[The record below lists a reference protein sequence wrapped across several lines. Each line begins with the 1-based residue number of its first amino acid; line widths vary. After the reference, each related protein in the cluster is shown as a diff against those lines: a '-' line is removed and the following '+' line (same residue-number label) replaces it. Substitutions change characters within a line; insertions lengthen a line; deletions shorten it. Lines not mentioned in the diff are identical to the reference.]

1 MRTRTPARRR
11 NMKKAIKEKKRNEQ
25 GGRSTKGKRLPEDA
39 KLFDT
44 HRAKPRREGGEYVD
58 GNYAVM
64 LPVEHMEEH
73 GNIRARSEPFEE
85 LKALF
90 DGYKQIQKLR
100 MKVNNQ
106 ILAQERGTDRL
117 DEIDKQYL
125 NKVLADID
133 EHEEQKGKLIKA
145 WVKANKTMPIIKA
158 MLSVK
163 GVGEISVAACLTFLD
178 VHKAD
183 HPSSFWAYA
192 GYHRAAHERYVKN
205 SVTDKPGNRTLRCA
219 LYVLAGCFIKNPG
232 CAYREV
238 YDLRKKKTE
247 QSEKITLTRLTGK
260 TGVYQV
266 AWKDVKPSHR
276 HGDAIRVMMKA
287 FLADLWFV
295 WRTIEGLPVNDLYV
309 KEHLGHESGM
319 LDPKA
324 RGWEY

>member
-1 MRTRTPARRR
+1 
-11 NMKKAIKEKKRNEQ
+11 MKEAIKEKKKKAQ
-25 GGRSTKGKRLPEDA
+25 GGRSLKGKALPSEPRLY
-39 KLFDT
+39 DT
-44 HRAKPRREGGEYVD
+44 HRAVPRYQGGEYVD
-58 GNYAVM
+58 GNYAVA

-73 GNIRARSEPFEE
+73 GNLRERTEALDQ

-106 ILAQERGTDRL
+106 ILAQERGTDKL

-125 NKVLADID
+125 DEVLKNIE
-133 EHEEQKGKLIKA
+133 EHEEAKAKLIKS
-145 WVKANKTMPIIKA
+145 WVKANKTMPIISA

-163 GVGEISVAACLTFLD
+163 GVGEISIAACLTYLD
-178 VHKAD
+178 VTKAD

-192 GYHRAAHERYVKN
+192 GYHRASHERYVKN
-205 SVTDKPGNRTLRCA
+205 SVTDKPGNMTLRCA
-219 LYVLAGCFIKNPG
+219 LYVLAGCFIKNPD
-232 CAYREV
+232 CAYRQV
-238 YDLRKKKTE
+238 YDRRKAKTE
-247 QSEKITLTRLTGK
+247 QSEKITQTRLTGK
-260 TGVYQV
+260 TGVHAV

-295 WRTIEGLPVNDLYV
+295 WRTIEALPVNDLYV
-309 KEHLGHESGM
+309 KEHLGHESGI

-324 RGWEY
+324 RGWIY

>member
-1 MRTRTPARRR
+1 
-11 NMKKAIKEKKRNEQ
+11 MKDEIKNKKRQEQ
-25 GGRSTKGKRLPEDA
+25 GGKSPKGKKLPKETR
-39 KLFDT
+39 LFDT
-44 HRAKPRREGGEYVD
+44 HRLTPRHAGGEYVE
-58 GNYAVM
+58 GNYAVA

-73 GNIRARSEPFEE
+73 GNLREREDAFEE
-85 LKALF
+85 LKMLF

-106 ILAQERGTDRL
+106 ILAQARGTDRL
-117 DEIDKQYL
+117 DEIDKEYL

-133 EHEEQKGKLIKA
+133 EHEEAKGKLIKA
-145 WVKANKTMPIIKA
+145 WVKKNKAMPIIAA

-163 GVGEISVAACLTFLD
+163 GVGEISIAACLTFLD
-178 VHKAD
+178 VTKAD

-205 SVTDKPGNRTLRCA
+205 SVTDKPGNMTLRCA
-219 LYVLAGCFIKNPG
+219 LYVLAGCFIKNPD
-232 CAYREV
+232 CAYRQV
-238 YDLRKKKTE
+238 YDRRKAKTE
-247 QSEKITLTRLTGK
+247 QSEKITQTRLTGK
-260 TGVYQV
+260 TGVHAV

-309 KEHLGHESGM
+309 KEHLGHESGVI
-319 LDPKA
+319 DPKA